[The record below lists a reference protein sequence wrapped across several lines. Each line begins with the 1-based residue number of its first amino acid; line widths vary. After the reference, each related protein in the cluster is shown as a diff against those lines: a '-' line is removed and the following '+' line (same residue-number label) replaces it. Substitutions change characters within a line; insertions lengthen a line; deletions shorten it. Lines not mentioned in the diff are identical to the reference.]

1 MTGSLINAALI
12 VLAAVA
18 VAVGLPAPSG
28 RVQRR
33 LQVLLA
39 GLTLG
44 LGFHVMWLGLGG
56 TAGQVLRQVG
66 VVALALMLGRV
77 TGQALGLQETFNRL
91 GQFARTRLVT
101 QPEGGTWPA
110 GEVFRAA
117 TVVFCLTP
125 LAFVGPLQEGLRGD
139 PRALLIKGVVDG
151 LATLALARTRGWEVA
166 AVALPVLAF
175 QGTATLLLT
184 GLRVRL
190 EAMGAADVLY
200 VTSGFLLL
208 AVALVMFPI
217 LRIRLADYLPS
228 LVWAALLGL
237 WIL

>member
-1 MTGSLINAALI
+1 MTGTLVNAALI
-12 VLAAVA
+12 VLAALA
-18 VAVGLPAPSG
+18 VGVGLPALSG

-56 TAGQVLRQVG
+56 TAGQVLRQIG

-77 TGQALGLQETFNRL
+77 TGQALGLQKAFNQL
-91 GQFARTRLVT
+91 GQFARARLVVQT
-101 QPEGGTWPA
+101 GGRTWPT
-110 GEVFRAA
+110 GEIFRAA

-125 LAFVGPLQEGLRGD
+125 LALVGPLQEGLRGD

-166 AVALPVLAF
+166 LVALPVLAL
-175 QGTATLLLT
+175 QGTVTLVTT
-184 GLRVRL
+184 GLRERL
-190 EAMGAADVLY
+190 EGIGAADVLY

-228 LVWAALLGL
+228 LVWAVLLAWWML
-237 WIL
+237 